1 MRGAFGLSVTMARI
15 SLSRSGPIGAARP
28 KQSAPSTNSS
38 LAPTAIKDCEKGTVV
53 ISGFYGDL
61 LTNTINEHEYPHLAQ
76 LIGGW
81 FHQDFDIEGGTLEA
95 MIAAFKK
102 VTTPADCAETR
113 ADIGRLLSRYD
124 DQALSQEFVRL

>member
-1 MRGAFGLSVTMARI
+1 M
-15 SLSRSGPIGAARP
+15 
-28 KQSAPSTNSS
+28 
-38 LAPTAIKDCEKGTVV
+38 V

-124 DQALSQEFVRL
+124 DQALSQEFVRLFRPDVIVEGWDGMSTRQWLTRIDELLRP